1 MSQDAWE
8 DIDWLPVP
16 LEVTYDS
23 LPRYSRPDWQLKT
36 LFGYGDKVLHV
47 FSFKDT
53 SSRKEQEVPAGEWL
67 LCTGLT
73 ELIASNTEKRLVI
86 VERYP
91 GEKHLKSLDRTKFL
105 VPQDVIVSHFITI
118 IRNRLALT
126 PNQAFY
132 LVVKN
137 KSLSNMY
144 TTIAELDQEYK
155 DSDGFLYISYA
166 SQEMFGANWPGH

>member
-1 MSQDAWE
+1 MA
-8 DIDWLPVP
+8 V
-16 LEVTYDS
+16 VHRTYGAH
-23 LPRYSRPDWQLKT
+23 RFKHRKT
-36 LFGYGDKVLHV
+36 F
-47 FSFKDT
+47 T
-53 SSRKEQEVPAGEWL
+53 ARKEESAFIRSKYPQKIP
-67 LCTGLT
+67 
-73 ELIASNTEKRLVI
+73 VI

-144 TTIAELDQEYK
+144 TTIAELDEEYK

>member
-1 MSQDAWE
+1 MAVVHRTQ
-8 DIDWLPVP
+8 
-16 LEVTYDS
+16 
-23 LPRYSRPDWQLKT
+23 R
-36 LFGYGDKVLHV
+36 
-47 FSFKDT
+47 FKHRKAFAA
-53 SSRKEQEVPAGEWL
+53 RKEESTFIRSKYPQKIP
-67 LCTGLT
+67 
-73 ELIASNTEKRLVI
+73 VI

-91 GEKHLKSLDRTKFL
+91 GEKHLKQLDKTKFL

-144 TTIAELDQEYK
+144 ATIAELDQEYM

-166 SQEMFGANWPGH
+166 SQEMFGAIWPRANELWNLKVLLSVLVVWFCLYYRDS